1 MSREVRIAG
10 RLQRR
15 RSWQGWVRLAILTV
29 VLFGLCIPIVIVLP
43 LRWIPPPT
51 TAFMLRHRFVVSGSV
66 DSRSRYRWTDWDQ
79 ISSHLAVAVI
89 AAEDQKFLDHHGFDV
104 ESIQDALADAQ
115 RGRRLRGPSTISQQ
129 VSKNLLLWPSR
140 SLARKGL
147 EAYVTVF
154 IELLWTK
161 RRILEMYLN
170 VAEFGDGI
178 FGIAAASEYFFDTV
192 PAHIEVDN
200 AALLAAVLP
209 NPAVFRVDEPSAYVR
224 ERQSWIRRQMT
235 QVGGVELLEGLEER

>member
-1 MSREVRIAG
+1 MPRGVRIAG
-10 RLQRR
+10 RVQRR
-15 RSWQGWVRLAILTV
+15 RSWQGRVRLAILTV
-29 VLFGLCIPIVIVLP
+29 VLFGLCVPIVLVLP

-51 TAFMLRHRFVVSGSV
+51 TAFMLRHRFVVGGNI
-66 DSRSRYRWTDWDQ
+66 DSSSRYRWTDWDH
-79 ISSHLAVAVI
+79 ISPHVAVAVI

-104 ESIQDALADAQ
+104 ESIQDALANAK
-115 RGRRLRGPSTISQQ
+115 RGRRLRGASTISQQ

-140 SLARKGL
+140 SVVRKGL

-154 IELLWTK
+154 VELLWTK
-161 RRILEMYLN
+161 RRILEIYLN

-178 FGIAAASEYFFDTV
+178 FGIAAASECFFNTV
-192 PAHIEVDN
+192 PARIEVDD

-209 NPAVFRVDEPSAYVR
+209 NPMIFRVDQPSAYVR

-235 QVGGVELLEGLEER
+235 QGGEVALLAALEER